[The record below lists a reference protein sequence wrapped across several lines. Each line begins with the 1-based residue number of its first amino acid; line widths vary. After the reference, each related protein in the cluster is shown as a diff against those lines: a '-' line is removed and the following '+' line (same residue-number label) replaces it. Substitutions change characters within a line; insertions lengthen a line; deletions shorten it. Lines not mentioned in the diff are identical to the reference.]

1 MKKGLILV
9 IAMAMAFCIGIG
21 ATLAYLYV
29 QTDPVVNTFVYGD
42 INIRLDEADVN
53 DEDGDSNKTERV
65 ASQSQYKMIP
75 GSTLTKDPTVTVLVD
90 SEACWL
96 FVEIAE
102 SENFDQYMSYAIAD
116 GWTFYNS
123 DKNGSDIDTDGADHY
138 FIYRK
143 VNNTLNAEK
152 DATYPILSGNCVNVR
167 NSVLKTDLEGLT
179 DTTKPSI
186 TFIAYAVQSDN
197 VPTVEE
203 AKALIATQGAP
214 INP

>member
-9 IAMAMAFCIGIG
+9 VAMAMAFCIGIG
-21 ATLAYLYV
+21 ATLAYLFV

-42 INIRLDEADVN
+42 INIRLDEADIN
-53 DEDGDSNKTERV
+53 DEDGDGNKTERV

-96 FVEIAE
+96 FVEITE
-102 SENFDQYMSYAIAD
+102 SVNFDLFMSYAIAD

-123 DKNGSDIDTDGADHY
+123 DKTGDSIDTDGEDHY

-143 VNNTLNAEK
+143 VSNTLNAAKNAE
-152 DATYPILSGNCVNVR
+152 YPILSDNCVIVR
-167 NSVLKTDLEGLT
+167 DTVLKTDLEGLT
-179 DTTKPSI
+179 DATKPTIS
-186 TFIAYAVQSDN
+186 FVAYAVQADN

-203 AKALIATQGAP
+203 AKSLIATQGIP
-214 INP
+214 VNP